1 LSARLVDAGGDCH
14 PLRRD
19 VERVLA
25 GDYRITH
32 TTLQVDH
39 VGPRPAA
46 PDAIASLPPPDRHCD
61 DSHGPVHRY
70 EPHDH

>member
-1 LSARLVDAGGDCH
+1 MLVDTGNDCH
-14 PLRRD
+14 ALRHD

-25 GDYRITH
+25 GGYGITP

-46 PDAIASLPPPDRHCD
+46 LPDAIASLPPPDRHCD
-61 DSHGPVHRY
+61 DSHGPVHRD